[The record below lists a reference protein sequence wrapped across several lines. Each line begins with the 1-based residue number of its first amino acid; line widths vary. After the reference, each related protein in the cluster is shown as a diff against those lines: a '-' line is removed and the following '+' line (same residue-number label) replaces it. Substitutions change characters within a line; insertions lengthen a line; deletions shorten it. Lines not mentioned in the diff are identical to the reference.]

1 MSTSDEAL
9 MHEGTAEETIID
21 ADFHLQIPNEA
32 FFPYIRDD
40 EVRAKVEKRGAPEK
54 TYMGWKGTYASET
67 DSVGNAQ
74 GIAATAEEIID
85 ARQEMGIDITI
96 VNAGL
101 KFPNAARYPTIMNE
115 LTRAYN
121 DYVLEEVVDIDNGV
135 FATLLLPVWD
145 VDFTVE
151 ELERVG
157 DHEGFVGAH
166 QWFSRAKP
174 FGAIEYDPIYE
185 QLVDLDLPLTLH
197 PSAAYSSRFSQIGDT
212 MRSYV
217 EVSTTSMGHV
227 MMANVMNMIMTG
239 LFEKFPDLK
248 VVIEEAGTLW
258 IPYVAYR
265 ADEIYQSYP
274 EDVFLVERMQ
284 ELDRK
289 YLKKMPSEC
298 IFENMYTTTQPIAL
312 PKRSDLA
319 EAALKLS
326 HAEEMYMFSSDWPH
340 GTVDA
345 PNWMFEN
352 NQIDDDLRSRIAY
365 KNAESVYRFPEG
377 AVESA

>member
-1 MSTSDEAL
+1 MSMSNEAL
-9 MHEGTAEETIID
+9 VDEQSAEETIID

-32 FFPYIRDD
+32 FFPYVRDD
-40 EVRAKVEKRGAPEK
+40 AVLEKIERHGAPEK

-74 GIAATAEEIID
+74 GIAATSEEIIE
-85 ARQEMGIDITI
+85 ARKDMAIDVTI

-121 DYVLEEVVDIDNGV
+121 DYVLDQVVDPDNGV
-135 FATLLLPVWD
+135 YATLLLPVWD

-157 DHEGFVGAH
+157 DREGFVGAH

-174 FGAIEYDPIYE
+174 FGAIEYDPIFE
-185 QLVDLDLPLTLH
+185 KLIELDLPLTLH

-239 LFEKFPDLK
+239 VFEKFPDFE
-248 VVIEEAGTLW
+248 VVIQEAGTLW
-258 IPYVAYR
+258 IPYAAYR
-265 ADEIYQSYP
+265 GDEIYQSYP
-274 EDVFLVERMQ
+274 EDVALVERMQ
-284 ELDRK
+284 ELDRQ
-289 YLKKMPSEC
+289 YLEKQPSEC

-319 EAALKLS
+319 EAALKLT

-345 PNWMFEN
+345 PNWMFDN
-352 NQIDDDLRSRIAY
+352 NKIDDSLRASIAHE
-365 KNAESVYRFPEG
+365 NAAKVYRLPEG
-377 AVESA
+377 AVDSA

>member
-1 MSTSDEAL
+1 MSKGNEAL
-9 MHEGTAEETIID
+9 LDEQSAEETIID

-32 FFPYIRDD
+32 FFPYVRDD
-40 EVRAKVEKRGAPEK
+40 AVREKMEAHGAPEK

-74 GIAATAEEIID
+74 GIAATSEEVIESRKD
-85 ARQEMGIDITI
+85 MGIDVTI

-101 KFPNAARYPTIMNE
+101 KFPNAGRYPTIMNE

-121 DYVLEEVVDIDNGV
+121 DYVLEEVVDTDNGV

-145 VDFTVE
+145 VDFTVQ

-185 QLVDLDLPLTLH
+185 KLVELDLPLTLH

-217 EVSTTSMGHV
+217 EVSTTAMGHV
-227 MMANVMNMIMTG
+227 MMASVMNMIMTG
-239 LFEKFPDLK
+239 LFEKFPDFE
-248 VVIEEAGTLW
+248 VVIQEAGTLW
-258 IPYVAYR
+258 IPYAAYR
-265 ADEIYQSYP
+265 GDEIYRSYP
-274 EDVFLVERMQ
+274 EDVALVERMQ

-289 YLKKMPSEC
+289 YLEKQPSEC

-312 PKRSDLA
+312 PDRSDLA
-319 EAALKLS
+319 EAALKLT
-326 HAEEMYMFSSDWPH
+326 HADEMYMFSSDWPH

-352 NQIDDDLRSRIAY
+352 NKIDDSLRSRIAHE
-365 KNAESVYRFPEG
+365 NAAEVYRLPDD
-377 AVESA
+377 AIDAA